1 VLSGLA
7 GHRTHTACSI
17 EHLRDWGL
25 VFSLRGAVRGRSPH
39 RVGILGEGG
48 DWELGLKR
56 GEAVSFRFV
65 YVSFRLCRGKVR
77 VMLRSR

>member
-1 VLSGLA
+1 MLSGLA

-25 VFSLRGAVRGRSPH
+25 VFSLRGAVRGRSLH

-65 YVSFRLCRGKVR
+65 SSMFRFVYVEVR
-77 VMLRSR
+77 